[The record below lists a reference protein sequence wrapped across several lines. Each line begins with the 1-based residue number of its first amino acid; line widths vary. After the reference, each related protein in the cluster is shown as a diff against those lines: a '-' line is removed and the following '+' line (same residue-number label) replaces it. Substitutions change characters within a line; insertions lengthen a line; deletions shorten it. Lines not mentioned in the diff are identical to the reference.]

1 MIIDEILDAK
11 EGHYDV
17 RYFYNYVTN
26 EESLRSLHFDE
37 DNYPI
42 SRALDGGTNADV
54 QRELCAYIDR
64 EGYNQDIKLF
74 INQFTWVD

>member
-11 EGHYDV
+11 DGDYNA
-17 RYFYNYVTN
+17 RYFYNYVSQD
-26 EESLRSLHFDE
+26 EELNGTGF
-37 DNYPI
+37 PI

>member
-11 EGHYDV
+11 EG
-17 RYFYNYVTN
+17 RYNAREFYEYVS
-26 EESLRSLHFDE
+26 ESESFFNSE
-37 DNYPI
+37 WPI

-54 QRELCAYIDR
+54 QRELCAYIDL